1 LGMPELTRE
10 FVEAAFKAQT
20 VWDFGNEVLYKLCAD
35 NPCHTEDDV
44 IIAKTNIVG
53 RVYAAQLERRR
64 DKGDVSVDAFYMM
77 VAKMLKASKIDVWL
91 DELKAEPAERQ
102 LAIQVHKRL
111 TDLTLRITGMEN
123 RSFASKYLHFH
134 LPDRFFIY
142 DTRAKE
148 SANKLIKLDRRRN
161 GPAKTVDKEYTEFF
175 LRCEQIREIIRGLLR
190 RNVSPREVDKVL
202 LHWNQENL

>member
-1 LGMPELTRE
+1 MSGTSVTR
-10 FVEAAFKAQT
+10 F
-20 VWDFGNEVLYKLCAD
+20 LYRLCAD
-35 NPCHTEDDV
+35 NPGHTEDDI

-53 RVYAAQLERRR
+53 RVYAAQLERRKE
-64 DKGDVSVDAFYMM
+64 KGNVSVDAFYMTI
-77 VAKMLKASKIDVWL
+77 ARRLKASKIDAWL
-91 DELKAEPAERQ
+91 DELKAKPDERK
-102 LAIQVHKRL
+102 LAILTHKRL

-134 LPDRFFIY
+134 IPDRFFIY

-161 GPAKTVDKEYTEFF
+161 APAKTVDKEYTEFF
-175 LRCEQIREIIRGLLR
+175 LRCEQIRETISGLLR
-190 RNVSPREVDKVL
+190 RNVSPRDVDKVL